1 MTWSIRTRLTV
12 WYSSVMVAVLIT
24 GAVAIAAVQER
35 LAYARIDAELEGQIQ
50 TLERVLRE
58 EFAEGEDLAEAAQ
71 AASSE
76 IVARDGTL
84 MVLRPDGS
92 VVEAWGRS
100 LPASWRPP
108 SNQFDPGTVTVSDA
122 PVRAVSRQLT
132 DRGHQYVAV
141 VALPL
146 DSIAVERRELFRA
159 LGVAVLIAL
168 VVAGTGGWL
177 VARQSLRPLADLAS
191 QAAAITER
199 DPSGRLHPP
208 ETEDEL
214 SRLARAF
221 NAVLD
226 RLAAALHGQR
236 QFMADAA
243 HELRT
248 PVSVVRT
255 TAQVTLAKETRPE
268 HDYRESL
275 AIVEEQSTRLKQ
287 LVESMFLLSRAEAL
301 GIPLVREPLYVDE
314 LVTECARAVRV
325 LAVERHVAI
334 RTCGDSEVMFSGDT
348 TLLKRLVGN
357 LLDNAIRHARTDGH
371 VIAAVAR
378 NTGSITIR
386 VSDDGGGIAPEHLD
400 RVFERFV
407 RFDDRSQGAGLGL
420 PIARWIAEAHGGTLT
435 LESTGADGSCFTV
448 LLPAP

>member
-1 MTWSIRTRLTV
+1 MTWSIRARLTV
-12 WYSSVMVAVLIT
+12 WYSSVMVVVLIT
-24 GAVAIAAVQER
+24 AAIAIAAVHER

-50 TLERVLRE
+50 TLERVMRE
-58 EFAEGEDLAEAAQ
+58 EFEEGEDLPDAAK

-92 VVEAWGRS
+92 VIEAWGRS
-100 LPASWRPP
+100 LPASWRAP
-108 SNQFDPGTVTVSDA
+108 SNQPDPETVTMADA
-122 PVRAVSRQLT
+122 PIRTLSRSLT

-141 VALPL
+141 VAAPL
-146 DSIAVERRELFRA
+146 GSVAIERRDLFIA

-168 VVAGTGGWL
+168 AVAGTGGWL
-177 VARQSLRPLADLAS
+177 VARQSLRPLTELAS

-208 ETEDEL
+208 EAEDEL

-255 TAQVTLAKETRPE
+255 TAQVTLAQDTRPE
-268 HDYRESL
+268 HDYRESM

-301 GIPLVREPLYVDE
+301 GIPLVREPLYVDD
-314 LVTECARAVRV
+314 LITECARALRV
-325 LAVERHVAI
+325 LADERQVTL
-334 RTCGDSEVMFSGDT
+334 RTCGDSEVTFSGDT
-348 TLLKRLVGN
+348 TLLKRLIGN
-357 LLDNAIRHARTDGH
+357 LLDNAIRHARTEGH

-378 NTGSITIR
+378 NTGSIAIR
-386 VSDDGGGIAPEHLD
+386 ISDDGSGIPPEHRD
-400 RVFERFV
+400 RVFERFA
-407 RFDDRSQGAGLGL
+407 RFDGRGQGAGLGL

-435 LESTGADGSCFTV
+435 LESTGPDGSCFTV